1 MDPEPVALARAADW
15 RRDWDRML
23 LDASQIR
30 AWDRML
36 FVQCGDGWIAEEAW
50 RRMLR
55 GFAYGVDTSP
65 DHVHQATL
73 LRGVPGRVEFGDWD
87 GARLPC
93 ASQSF
98 HRVYATFALER
109 CPDPVLLVSE
119 LRRVL
124 RPGGELYMLELQPV
138 PTLAAELVGAGF
150 PPSHEVLQRAPEG
163 NVTGVILHAR
173 CTEPPVLPDAV
184 EPAA

>member
-1 MDPEPVALARAADW
+1 
-15 RRDWDRML
+15 
-23 LDASQIR
+23 
-30 AWDRML
+30 ML

-65 DHVHQATL
+65 DQVHQATM
-73 LRGVPGRVEFGDWD
+73 LRGVPGRVEFSCWD

-93 ASQSF
+93 ANQSF
-98 HRVYATFALER
+98 HRAFSTFALER
-109 CPDPVLLVSE
+109 CPDSVLLLSE

-124 RPGGELYMLELQPV
+124 HPGGELYILELQPPRV
-138 PTLAAELVGAGF
+138 WSGEAGVSGTAEPTLAAALLGAGF
-150 PPSHEVLQRAPEG
+150 PQSEEVMRHAQEG
-163 NVTGVILHAR
+163 DVSGVIVRAR
-173 CTEPPVLPDAV
+173 RTEPPVLSDAV